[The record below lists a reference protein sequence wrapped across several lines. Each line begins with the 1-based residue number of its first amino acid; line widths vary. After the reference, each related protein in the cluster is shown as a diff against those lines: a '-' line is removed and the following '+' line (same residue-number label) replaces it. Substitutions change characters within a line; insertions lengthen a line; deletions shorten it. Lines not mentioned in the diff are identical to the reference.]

1 MVWEGVW
8 VAKGMLL
15 RKIDSRFLVV
25 GFVLAAVS
33 ISAAQTAGP
42 VSIFTTDVQS
52 LKIRE
57 FTFSNIWPPY
67 GVETHQL
74 SSKLMARDMPYRVVL
89 PPNYKSDQATVRYPV
104 VFLLHGLTGHFDN
117 WTDKT
122 KLADY
127 ASRYNFIIVTPEG
140 GDGWYTDSATVPNE
154 KYESYIIK
162 ELIPEID
169 SKFRTLADRD
179 HRAIAGLSMGGYGA
193 IKFGLK
199 YPEIF
204 SLAGSFSGALAV
216 TATLPTTRD
225 AGFVKSIHTI
235 FGPADSET
243 RKTNDIFKIVSEM
256 PDASKK
262 NLPFLY
268 IDCGTEDFLFQ
279 SNRNFIGLLLEEK
292 IPHEY
297 RQRPGG
303 HTWTYWDAQVQ
314 QFLEVSEKHF
324 KK

>member
-1 MVWEGVW
+1 MIRGMRLRNLL
-8 VAKGMLL
+8 VAKYLL
-15 RKIDSRFLVV
+15 LTVAILGVLTPLFGQGIALKKRGSDEFRNDVITL
-25 GFVLAAVS
+25 GFKSELL
-33 ISAAQTAGP
+33 
-42 VSIFTTDVQS
+42 D
-52 LKIRE
+52 RE
-57 FTFSNIWPPY
+57 
-67 GVETHQL
+67 V
-74 SSKLMARDMPYRVVL
+74 KYRVVL
-89 PPNYKSDQATVRYPV
+89 PGRYKLEWPNRYPV

-117 WTDKT
+117 WTDRT
-122 KLADY
+122 KLAEY
-127 ASRYNFIIVTPEG
+127 STLYKFIIVTPEG
-140 GDGWYTDSATVPNE
+140 GDGWYTDSATTAND
-154 KYESYIIK
+154 KYESYIVR

-169 SKFRTLADRD
+169 KKFRTLPDRD

-193 IKFGLK
+193 LKFGLK
-199 YPEIF
+199 YPELF

-225 AGFVKSIHTI
+225 AGFVKSVNAI

-243 RKTNDIFKIVSEM
+243 RMTNDIFKIVSEM

-279 SNRNFIGLLLEEK
+279 SNRNFIALLLEEK

-303 HTWTYWDAQVQ
+303 HSWTYWDAQVQ
-314 QFLEVSEKHF
+314 EFLELSDKHF